1 MTSEPQRLQYLSA
14 MGVTAWVAR
23 YRLPNAQE
31 TPACDWPAPEV
42 PETPAPSQRLHALLD
57 EVPARS
63 PASAPQDPDPPPAKP
78 PRRGKARAMLGVTDE
93 EPIAEREPD
102 TTPPPTTNASQTP
115 QQALRF
121 SLQIAALE
129 GRWLVVLPHA
139 SAPDAVSRRLLANLL
154 HAAGIHLAEPPVFQ
168 AFQWPMME
176 ELPVEAP
183 LDEARDGLRAF
194 LEGRRRGGW
203 RPERLLLFGEA
214 PPLAQV
220 LAIESGHCGL
230 LQLPAWQG
238 PSLGELSHDAAAK
251 RALLPR
257 LGEWREAWLGAA
269 DGFSEDEAGNV

>member
-1 MTSEPQRLQYLSA
+1 

-23 YRLPNAQE
+23 YRLPNAKE
-31 TPACDWPAPEV
+31 TPACDWPTPET

-63 PASAPQDPDPPPAKP
+63 PASAPETPAPAKP
-78 PRRGKARAMLGVTDE
+78 PRRGKARALLGVADE
-93 EPIAEREPD
+93 PVD
-102 TTPPPTTNASQTP
+102 TSETESDKPPAAAGTGDP

-129 GRWLVVLPHA
+129 GRWLVLLPQGG
-139 SAPDAVSRRLLANLL
+139 SPDAVAQRLLGNLL
-154 HAAGIHLAEPPVFQ
+154 QAAGIHLAQPPVFQ
-168 AFQWPMME
+168 AFHWPMME

-194 LEGRRRGGW
+194 LDGRRRGGW
-203 RPERLLLFGEA
+203 RPERVLLFGES
-214 PPLAQV
+214 PV
-220 LAIESGHCGL
+220 LAEVLSIEAGHCDL

-238 PSLGELSHDAAAK
+238 ASLTELSRDAAAK
-251 RALLPR
+251 RALLPL

-269 DGFSEDEAGNV
+269 DGPAANEAADE

>member
-31 TPACDWPAPEV
+31 TPACDWPTPMV

-57 EVPARS
+57 EVPARPTA
-63 PASAPQDPDPPPAKP
+63 PAAQDPSPAKP
-78 PRRGKARAMLGVTDE
+78 LRRGKARAMLGVTDE
-93 EPIAEREPD
+93 EPVAEREVD
-102 TTPPPTTNASQTP
+102 NLPPITSAPRAS

-129 GRWLVVLPHA
+129 GRWLVLLPHG
-139 SAPDAVSRRLLANLL
+139 SAPDVTALRLLANLL
-154 HAAGIHLAEPPVFQ
+154 GAAGIHLAEPPVFQ

-194 LEGRRRGGW
+194 LNGRRRGGW
-203 RPERLLLFGEA
+203 RPERVMLFGESPA
-214 PPLAQV
+214 LAEV
-220 LAIESGHCGL
+220 LAIEAGRCDL
-230 LQLPAWQG
+230 LQLPAWHG
-238 PSLGELSHDAAAK
+238 PSLADLGRDAAAK
-251 RALLPR
+251 RALLPLLR
-257 LGEWREAWLGAA
+257 EWRAAWLGAA
-269 DGFSEDEAGNV
+269 DESAVNEVADE

>member
-14 MGVTAWVAR
+14 MGVTTWVAR
-23 YRLPNAQE
+23 YRLPNALE
-31 TPACDWPAPEV
+31 TPACDWPQPEV
-42 PETPAPSQRLHALLD
+42 VEAPAPSQRLHALLD
-57 EVPARS
+57 DVPAR
-63 PASAPQDPDPPPAKP
+63 PATPEAPAPAKP
-78 PRRGKARAMLGVTDE
+78 PRRGKARAMLGVDVVGE
-93 EPIAEREPD
+93 APEVSREADSATAPGE
-102 TTPPPTTNASQTP
+102 P

-129 GRWLVVLPHA
+129 GRWLVLLPQP
-139 SAPDAVSRRLLANLL
+139 SVPDATDLRLLSNLL

-168 AFQWPMME
+168 AFHWPMME

-194 LEGRRRGGW
+194 LDGRRRGGW

-214 PPLAQV
+214 PALAPV
-220 LAIESGHCGL
+220 LAIEAGHCGL
-230 LQLPAWQG
+230 LKLPAWQG
-238 PSLGELSHDAAAK
+238 PALAELGRDGDAK

-269 DGFSEDEAGNV
+269 DGGVTE